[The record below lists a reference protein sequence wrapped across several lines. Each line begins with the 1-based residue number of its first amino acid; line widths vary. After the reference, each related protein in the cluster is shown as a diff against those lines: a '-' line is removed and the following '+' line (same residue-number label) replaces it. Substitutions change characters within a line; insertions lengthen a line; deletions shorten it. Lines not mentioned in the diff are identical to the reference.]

1 MRYLVDILRLLELGA
16 AARAAAV
23 VVDVVDCGDDDD
35 DEESAFR
42 FPSRFLS

>member
-1 MRYLVDILRLLELGA
+1 MNLYLVDILRLLELGA
-16 AARAAAV
+16 AARSAAVAV
-23 VVDVVDCGDDDD
+23 VVVVDCGD